1 MDRSWS
7 LLSGEQVLNYF
18 QVSLL
23 EGLKEKEAKR
33 RLLKNGL
40 NSLKEKKKLSP
51 AGIFLNQ
58 FKEFMVLI
66 LLVATLLSGL
76 LGEYTDALAIIIII
90 FVNAFLGFLQEFK
103 AEKSLAALKKLIT
116 PRVRLIR
123 DRKTV
128 ILPAEEVVIGDI
140 VLLNAGDRVSADMR
154 ILQTDTMNID
164 ESALTGESVSI
175 TKEKRVLSKNTG
187 NLGDCVNMAFM
198 GTLVISGKGKGVVVA
213 TGMNTEMGKIAHMLQ
228 EVKQE
233 DTPLQKRLKQLGKL
247 LVLGCLVICFLVV
260 FLGIYRGEPFAIM
273 VMAGVSLA
281 VAAIPEGL
289 PAIVTIALAIGVQRM
304 IRRKAIVRRLPAVE
318 TLGCATVICSDKTG
332 TLTQNKMT
340 VQEILTGEQMFALSG
355 EGKQIWG
362 HFYCEGKKINLQDFF
377 GLKKILQAAALCN
390 NAVLQKKGMTIK
402 SAWRSSKGRQFSF
415 ETIGDPTEGAL
426 LIVAIKGGIWRE
438 EASAKMKK
446 IKEYPFNSVR
456 KRMGVVYKDDTGKQQ
471 VYYKGATDAI
481 IEQCTSFL
489 NDKRIQPLT
498 AEKRQEIIKKEELM
512 ASRALRNIA
521 VTWKELPRNNPLVR
535 EPGDGLVFLG
545 VFGMQDLPRPEVL
558 EGIIK
563 SRQAGIKTV
572 MITGDHKATAL
583 SIAKKLNLFPRGGKV
598 LTGREIDS
606 LGESELVSLVD
617 KVYVYARVTP
627 EHKLCIIRA
636 FKARGHVVAMT
647 GDGVNDA
654 PAVKEADIGI
664 AMGKIGTDVT
674 REAADL
680 ILGDDN
686 YNTIVAAV
694 EEGRN
699 IYDNIKKFIRFL
711 LSCNVGEIITM
722 LLAMLAGLPLPLR
735 PIQILFI
742 NLATDGLPAM
752 ALGVDPADKNI
763 MHRLPHSPTE
773 SIFSRGLWQKI
784 ILQGINIGIFTL
796 IAFAVVYFQ
805 GKDLILAQ
813 TVAFAT
819 LILTQLIHA
828 IDCRKTEEN
837 DPNFFSNPYLLAAI
851 LSSAWLLYVVIYH
864 PLLQEIFRTVPLDA
878 GKSLLVLGFAAA
890 PTLISRI
897 FGMRLRG

>member
-1 MDRSWS
+1 MDGSWA
-7 LLSGEQVLNYF
+7 LLSGKQVLNYF
-18 QVSLL
+18 QVNSQ
-23 EGLKEKEAKR
+23 EGLRGKEAKR
-33 RLLKNGL
+33 RLLKNGS
-40 NSLKEKKKLSP
+40 NSLKEKKKLSLI
-51 AGIFLNQ
+51 GMFLNQ

-76 LGEYTDALAIIIII
+76 LGEYVDALAIIIII
-90 FVNAFLGFLQEFK
+90 LVNAFLGFLQEFK

-123 DRKTV
+123 DMKTI
-128 ILPAEEVVIGDI
+128 ILPAEEVVVGDI
-140 VLLNAGDRVSADMR
+140 VLLDAGDRVPADIR
-154 ILQTDTMNID
+154 ILQTDNMNID

-175 TKEKRVLSKNTG
+175 IKVKEVLSKNSG

-198 GTLVISGKGKGVVVA
+198 GTLVISGKGRGVVVA
-213 TGMNTEMGKIAHMLQ
+213 TGMDTEMGKIAHLLQ

-233 DTPLQKRLKQLGKL
+233 DTPLQKRLKQLGKF
-247 LVLGCLVICFLVV
+247 LVLGCLVICFLVA
-260 FLGIYRGEPFAIM
+260 FLGIYRGESFYM
-273 VMAGVSLA
+273 MLMAGVSLA

-289 PAIVTIALAIGVQRM
+289 PAIVTIALAIGGQRM

-340 VQEILTGEQMFALSG
+340 VQEILTGEQLFTLSG
-355 EGKQIWG
+355 ESKQIWG
-362 HFYCEGKKINLQDFF
+362 HFYCEGKKINPQDFF
-377 GLKKILQAAALCN
+377 GLKKTLQAAALCN
-390 NAVLQKKGMTIK
+390 NAVLQKKGITIK
-402 SAWRSSKGRQFSF
+402 PAWRSSKGRQFSF

-426 LIVAIKGGIWRE
+426 LIAAIKGGIWRE
-438 EASAKMKK
+438 EATAKMKK

-456 KRMGVVYKDDTGKQQ
+456 KRMGTVYKDAAGKQQ
-471 VYYKGATDAI
+471 IYYKGATDVI

-489 NDKRIQPLT
+489 SGKRIHPLN
-498 AEKRQEIIKKEELM
+498 AEKRREIIKKEELM

-521 VTWKELPRNNPLVR
+521 VAWKELLGNSALVK
-535 EPGDGLVFLG
+535 EPDVGLVFLG
-545 VFGMQDLPRPEVL
+545 VLGMQDLPRPEAL
-558 EGIIK
+558 EGVIK

-583 SIAKKLNLFPRGGKV
+583 SIAKKLKLFPRGGEV

-606 LGESELVSLVD
+606 LSENELISLVD

-627 EHKLCIIRA
+627 EHKLRIVRA
-636 FKARGHVVAMT
+636 FKAKGHVVAMT

-664 AMGKIGTDVT
+664 AMGEIGTDVT

-711 LSCNVGEIITM
+711 LSCNVGEIMTM

-752 ALGVDPADKNI
+752 ALGVDPADRNI
-763 MHRLPHSPTE
+763 MQRPPHSPQE

-784 ILQGINIGIFTL
+784 LLQGINIGIFTL

-819 LILTQLIHA
+819 LILTQLIHV

-851 LSSAWLLYVVIYH
+851 LSSAWLLYIVIYH
-864 PLLQEIFRTVPLDA
+864 PLLQEIFRTVPLDVE
-878 GKSLLVLGFAAA
+878 KSLLVLGFAAA
-890 PTLISRI
+890 PTVVSRI
-897 FGMRLRG
+897 LYWYRS